1 MTFAHTAWEHNLLSL
16 AQSQADSMP
25 AFSHHHVAKS
35 VQLEQAYAACEALT
49 AQHSRSFYMASALL
63 PADKRRAVR
72 ALYAFCRISDDIVDN
87 GEKDAAASAAQLAQW
102 RQQALSGYGHTQD
115 AVILAWTDARARYHI
130 PLHYAH
136 QLLDGV
142 ARDLTQT
149 SYETFAD
156 LATYCY
162 SVASTVGLMSM
173 HIIGYAGSAA
183 VPYAIKLGVALQMT
197 NILRDVAQDL
207 QNGRVY
213 LPQEELAAYGLS
225 RADLAAGRVTDAW
238 RAFMRFQIERNHQLY
253 EEAWPGIALL
263 DASGRLAIGAA
274 AELYRGI
281 LTDIEAHDYDVFS
294 RRAHVSGWGKVSRL
308 PGIWWRS
315 QRVALPVASLK
326 IDSRGDAKGAER

>member
-1 MTFAHTAWEHNLLSL
+1 MTLAHTAWEHNLLSL
-16 AQSQADSMP
+16 AQSQADSLP
-25 AFSHHHVAKS
+25 TFSHHHVAKS
-35 VQLEQAYAACEALT
+35 GQLERAYEFCEALT
-49 AQHSRSFYMASALL
+49 AQHSRSFHMASGLL

-72 ALYAFCRISDDIVDN
+72 ALYAFCRVSDDIVDQ
-87 GEKDAAASAAQLAQW
+87 GEGDVAGQLATW
-102 RQQALSGYGHTQD
+102 RQQALGSHAQMD
-115 AVILAWTDARARYHI
+115 DPVVVAWTDARVRYHI

-142 ARDLTQT
+142 GRDLTQS
-149 SYETFAD
+149 SYQTFGD

-173 HIIGYAGSAA
+173 HIIGYSSSAA
-183 VPYAIKLGVALQMT
+183 MPYAIKLGVALQMT

-238 RAFMRFQIERNHQLY
+238 RAFMQFQIRRNHQLY
-253 EEAWPGIALL
+253 EEAWPGIGML
-263 DASGRLAIGAA
+263 DASGRFAIGAA

-281 LTDIEAHDYDVFS
+281 LADIEAHDYDVFS
-294 RRAHVSGWGKVSRL
+294 RRAHVNGWGKVRRL
-308 PGIWWRS
+308 PGIWRRS
-315 QRVALPVASLK
+315 QRVALPAAYAWGLSQN
-326 IDSRGDAKGAER
+326 